1 MRIFNY
7 PCEGS
12 SIGYMRC
19 YTDHMNYIT
28 NCALSYDRK
37 YLVTSSDMDRC
48 MMVWRVI
55 KTEPSKEDDDE
66 DEEEKEPE
74 KEDKNDKFIESP

>member
-7 PCEGS
+7 PCEGA

-19 YTDHMNYIT
+19 YTDHMNYIN
-28 NCALSYDRK
+28 NCTLSYDRK

-55 KTEPSKEDDDE
+55 KTEAIKEGDE
-66 DEEEKEPE
+66 DEEEEEHGIEE
-74 KEDKNDKFIESP
+74 KNEKLAESP